1 MAYTIL
7 ANCTACGLCLPTC
20 PIDAISVADPIYV
33 IDQEL
38 CCDFEDCLAVCPV
51 DAIVPSDS
59 VLSLDVQA
67 SDAERL
73 RPALAPKGGGR
84 AAGAGVPAFP

>member
-7 ANCTACGLCLPTC
+7 PTCTACGLCLPVC
-20 PIDAISVADPIYV
+20 PIDAVTPGDTIYV

-51 DAIVPSDS
+51 DAILPSEVAAIGRQKD
-59 VLSLDVQA
+59 A
-67 SDAERL
+67 SPAPPAG
-73 RPALAPKGGGR
+73 PAL
-84 AAGAGVPAFP
+84 